1 LELLDVVPSHP
12 DALGRRRSGGQE
24 DQGIEDVLVES
35 GRALQRA
42 MALFDGSR
50 QAAAEVG
57 LEPTLAFEVSEGE
70 GDVTRLVVPPP
81 PLRS

>member
-1 LELLDVVPSHP
+1 
-12 DALGRRRSGGQE
+12 
-24 DQGIEDVLVES
+24 
-35 GRALQRA
+35 
-42 MALFDGSR
+42 MALFDGTR

-57 LEPTLAFEVSEGE
+57 LEPTVAFEVSEGE